1 MPQTFDR
8 GKSIEGNTSAGRPR
22 IKKSKSVITTDDEA
36 EDREA
41 PKVVKDHE
49 KTKTL
54 PVDMDKGK
62 YQVGPK
68 KRKVEMVVEI
78 PEITVVHSPKKQDK
92 HQATHSSKL
101 FENDLPKPS
110 TEELASTS
118 G

>member
-8 GKSIEGNTSAGRPR
+8 GKSIEGNTSAGRP
-22 IKKSKSVITTDDEA
+22 
-36 EDREA
+36 
-41 PKVVKDHE
+41 
-49 KTKTL
+49 L

-62 YQVGPK
+62 HQVGPK

-78 PEITVVHSPKKQDK
+78 PEITIVHSPKKQDQ

-110 TEELASTS
+110 TEDLASTS